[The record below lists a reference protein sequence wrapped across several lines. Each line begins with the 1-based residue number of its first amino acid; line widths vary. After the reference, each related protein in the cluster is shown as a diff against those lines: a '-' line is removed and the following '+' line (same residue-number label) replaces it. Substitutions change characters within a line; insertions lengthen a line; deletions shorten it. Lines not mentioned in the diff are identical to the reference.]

1 MWFLKKATDID
12 QTMLLK
18 IMAARISVFVVE
30 QKCYYQEIDGDDFSA
45 LHLIIQNEQGDLQ
58 AYSRIIDKGTFI
70 TFGRVLVLPEWRN
83 LGLGRDLVDQTINQ
97 IQNLYPSKPIK
108 IEAQAY
114 LIDFYKSFGFKI
126 ESDIYNIDNI
136 PHINMSLN

>member
-1 MWFLKKATDID
+1 MWVLKKATDID